1 MNDYDK
7 MRRKKIFLTIL
18 LDVIIFAAA
27 LLTFA
32 YFHHVRPSRGEAIK
46 STIATPSPTAEAP
59 LTPTPSL
66 EPEETPTPTPTPTPA
81 PGDFSAVFP
90 TEDTGVD
97 ADYSYQSENVRVAVD
112 KVQENEVT
120 YFVADVWV
128 KNIENLRSAFAKGEY
143 GTGITAWPADMAE
156 ENNAIVAISGDYYG
170 ARQRS
175 VVIRNGVLYRE
186 EMLDDI
192 CVLYY
197 DGRMETYT
205 KEEFDLEEAIGQ
217 SVWQA
222 WSFGPSLLGENGEAL
237 EEFDSSIFVR
247 NPRCA
252 IGYYEPGHYCLVTVD
267 GRQGSYSR
275 GMTLADLSSLF
286 ASLGCKVAYNLD
298 GGATAAMVYEGEV
311 ISQPSGGGRRSS
323 DIIYVGEEY

>member
-1 MNDYDK
+1 M
-7 MRRKKIFLTIL
+7 
-18 LDVIIFAAA
+18 
-27 LLTFA
+27 
-32 YFHHVRPSRGEAIK
+32 G
-46 STIATPSPTAEAP
+46 
-59 LTPTPSL
+59 
-66 EPEETPTPTPTPTPA
+66 
-81 PGDFSAVFP
+81 
-90 TEDTGVD
+90 
-97 ADYSYQSENVRVAVD
+97 Q
-112 KVQENEVT
+112 
-120 YFVADVWV
+120 
-128 KNIENLRSAFAKGEY
+128 NIENLRSAFAKGEY

-252 IGYYEPGHYCLVTVD
+252 IGYYEPGHYCLLVVD
-267 GRQGSYSR
+267 GRQPGLSR
-275 GMTLADLSSLF
+275 GMFLEEMSQLF
-286 ASLGCKVAYNLD
+286 ADLGCKAAYNLD
-298 GGATAAMVYEGEV
+298 GGHCAFMTRDANV
-311 ISQPSGGGRRSS
+311 ISKPYRPSK
-323 DIIYVGEEY
+323 DISNGIFICEPEA

>member
-1 MNDYDK
+1 MPTSTTCGPAGAK
-7 MRRKKIFLTIL
+7 HQK
-18 LDVIIFAAA
+18 
-27 LLTFA
+27 
-32 YFHHVRPSRGEAIK
+32 HHRHAKPHGRGA
-46 STIATPSPTAEAP
+46 

-197 DGRMETYT
+197 DGRMETT
-205 KEEFDLEEAIGQ
+205 PKRSSTWKRPLARACGRRGRSAPRCWGKTAKLWKNSIPLFSCAIPAAP
-217 SVWQA
+217 SATTSPATTA
-222 WSFGPSLLGENGEAL
+222 WSRWTAGRAAIPAHDAGRSFQP
-237 EEFDSSIFVR
+237 VR
-247 NPRCA
+247 
-252 IGYYEPGHYCLVTVD
+252 
-267 GRQGSYSR
+267 
-275 GMTLADLSSLF
+275 LF
-286 ASLGCKVAYNLD
+286 GCKVAYNLD

-311 ISQPSGGGRRSS
+311 ISQPSGGGPPFERHHLRGGG
-323 DIIYVGEEY
+323 ILT